1 MIDLTEKRLPNVIEI
16 NGSLYSIETDFRLWM
31 RFEIEV
37 GKLKPGETMDVS
49 YLFVEE
55 MPACVSLNDLMG
67 FARPKR
73 VLPRSN
79 GRNSDVIALDYELDS
94 DLIVA
99 AFLGQYGIDLTEVDN
114 LHWHK
119 FLANPSVLVTTLIA
133 GLVAAI
139 VYLWNT
145 NEDFRTAC
153 IEIWNSITEAF
164 SSAWNS
170 LLKFINEIIPEMIN
184 DIKEWFSGLPDY
196 FAEIGAN
203 IVDGI
208 WNGISAGWDWLV
220 SSVKNLASSLFGAA
234 KDELDIN
241 SPSRK
246 FKWLGEMCVAGWN
259 EGSEDLFDTDTVT
272 KDINATL
279 SVAKAGVIGGGGGTG
294 SGGLTQHIYVNK
306 EVATPDEVARAIRV
320 ESRYG
325 LIGGVAFE

>member
-119 FLANPSVLVTTLIA
+119 FLALLHGLNEQTKLREVMSYRVYEKSNGKTDVYEELRRAWEIERTT
-133 GLVAAI
+133 
-139 VYLWNT
+139 
-145 NEDFRTAC
+145 
-153 IEIWNSITEAF
+153 
-164 SSAWNS
+164 
-170 LLKFINEIIPEMIN
+170 PE
-184 DIKEWFSGLPDY
+184 EE
-196 FAEIGAN
+196 AEIQEF
-203 IVDGI
+203 
-208 WNGISAGWDWLV
+208 S
-220 SSVKNLASSLFGAA
+220 
-234 KDELDIN
+234 DI
-241 SPSRK
+241 
-246 FKWLGEMCVAGWN
+246 FTE
-259 EGSEDLFDTDTVT
+259 
-272 KDINATL
+272 
-279 SVAKAGVIGGGGGTG
+279 
-294 SGGLTQHIYVNK
+294 
-306 EVATPDEVARAIRV
+306 
-320 ESRYG
+320 
-325 LIGGVAFE
+325 